1 MTSGKAQPN
10 LIDPDTSRE
19 RIELETRVLAAA
31 LRQSLE
37 MGDTEGSSLA
47 HRQIFFLLK
56 ASQEMGWEEPISL
69 PPELAQKSKT
79 LPDIDWGVADEQVK
93 AADPVPEAPTL
104 LAPADHPQ
112 VQETEAAPLAALAQ
126 SSATSAPSEKSPVIT
141 APDHR
146 LNPGP
151 SSVSGEYL
159 AQIPGAVHRPSIA
172 PPAAESAGGGAA
184 NSASGSLSPSSS
196 PSASA
201 SGAGDSNKPRAAIF
215 SFLDFSQ
222 KTPENKGE
230 ADFYGLL
237 GLGELA
243 DYETIHRTF
252 WRMVRRIVRRWAT
265 EGLVGAARK
274 ELQSGLQKLWI
285 AHDVRTDPVTTA
297 DYDFRRIGLHVGDDP
312 SQQPKGTREQV
323 RIGELLRCA
332 DLLETTELEI
342 AADMHKA
349 MPEIMFGT
357 FLVKQGFI
365 EDRDLDCVL
374 LGQKL
379 IKSGAIIV
387 PQFQEAMRLRAEA
400 PAPKPDLGDLLLNR
414 GMVTED
420 QLEEAYRAQVEETI
434 PRLPAVQSATVTLE
448 QSKAHELDLPDSDAD
463 FEEVGADE
471 ELSVEQ
477 TGTAERASEIVDAPA
492 DSPHSPNAVENVQGI
507 KMSVAL
513 PAWKDHLDWGSPD
526 EAGEQVSPQV
536 VAQEPPTPSS
546 AAAETSKKSLFD
558 LMEGLKTLAPEIDE
572 PLPEDTVLMS
582 SVLNKAA
589 AVEAETQEGPSAG
602 AGESGTS
609 GASPDGRVEPARQA
623 TASDAAYDVFP
634 DFKSVTTGASN
645 TGIAGSASS
654 SSSSSSSSS
663 DAIHSDNDVLDLP
676 PEDALEEEMS
686 ALDAAAEEAMFEDV
700 HDSDVIEERPSSAD
714 EITAEDIEAV
724 RVNVYAESAAETSPD
739 LPAVAHTGQKNEG
752 DKDRER
758 EKLSQSDSSGDW
770 KIVSLPGSEIAS
782 LFLGEETDP
791 ATASSTDL
799 DALDSPDSEDSGS
812 GPGSHGR
819 HGKKRKR

>member
-112 VQETEAAPLAALAQ
+112 VPAPEAAPPAALAQ
-126 SSATSAPSEKSPVIT
+126 PAPASGPSEKSPVIT

-159 AQIPGAVHRPSIA
+159 AQIPGAVHRPSGA
-172 PPAAESAGGGAA
+172 PSAAESAGGGAA
-184 NSASGSLSPSSS
+184 TPASGSLSPSAS
-196 PSASA
+196 PAASA
-201 SGAGDSNKPRAAIF
+201 SGSGDSNKPRAAIF

-285 AHDVRTDPVTTA
+285 AHDVLTDPVTRA

-387 PQFQEAMRLRAEA
+387 PQFQEAMRLRAET

-471 ELSVEQ
+471 ELSAEQ
-477 TGTAERASEIVDAPA
+477 TATADRASAIVDAPA
-492 DSPHSPNAVENVQGI
+492 DSPPSPNVVENVQGI

-526 EAGEQVSPQV
+526 EASEPAPPQV
-536 VAQEPPTPSS
+536 VAQEPPTPAS
-546 AAAETSKKSLFD
+546 ASAETSKKSLFD

-589 AVEAETQEGPSAG
+589 AVETEAQEVPTAG
-602 AGESGTS
+602 AGESVT
-609 GASPDGRVEPARQA
+609 GASSDGQVEPARQA

-634 DFKSVTTGASN
+634 DFKSVTAGASN
-645 TGIAGSASS
+645 AGIAGSASVPS
-654 SSSSSSSSS
+654 GSSS
-663 DAIHSDNDVLDLP
+663 DALHGDNDVLDLP
-676 PEDALEEEMS
+676 PEEALEEEMS

-724 RVNVYAESAAETSPD
+724 RINVYAEPAAETSPD
-739 LPAVAHTGQKNEG
+739 LPAVAHTGQRNEG
-752 DKDRER
+752 DKDRQR
-758 EKLSQSDSSGDW
+758 EKRSQSDSSGDW